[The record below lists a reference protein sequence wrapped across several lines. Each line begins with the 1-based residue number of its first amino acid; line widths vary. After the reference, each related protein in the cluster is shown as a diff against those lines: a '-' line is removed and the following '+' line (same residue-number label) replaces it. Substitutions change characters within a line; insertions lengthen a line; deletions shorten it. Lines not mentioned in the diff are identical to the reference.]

1 MFLKRVRFLKTLIK
15 PSSLSFQKDL
25 ELIVWGVLEPISLCN
40 TVYKVITKFISKL
53 SARIRLLLPNIIS
66 PIQTTFVVGGK
77 DIDNV
82 IISQ

>member
-40 TVYKVITKFISKL
+40 TVYKVITKFII
-53 SARIRLLLPNIIS
+53 ARIRLLLPNIIS
-66 PIQTTFVVGGK
+66 PIQTTFVIGGK

>member
-40 TVYKVITKFISKL
+40 TVYKVITNFII
-53 SARIRLLLPNIIS
+53 ARIRLLLPNIIS

>member
-25 ELIVWGVLEPISLCN
+25 QLIVWGVLEPISLCN
-40 TVYKVITKFISKL
+40 TVYKVITKFII
-53 SARIRLLLPNIIS
+53 ARIRLLLPNIIS

>member
-40 TVYKVITKFISKL
+40 TVYKVITKFII
-53 SARIRLLLPNIIS
+53 ARIRLLLPNIIS

>member
-40 TVYKVITKFISKL
+40 TVYKVITKFIS
-53 SARIRLLLPNIIS
+53 ARIRLLLPNIIS

>member
-15 PSSLSFQKDL
+15 PSSLSFQKVL

-40 TVYKVITKFISKL
+40 TVYKVITKFII
-53 SARIRLLLPNIIS
+53 ARIRLLLPNIIS

>member
-25 ELIVWGVLEPISLCN
+25 ELIFWGVLEPISLCN
-40 TVYKVITKFISKL
+40 TVYKVITKFII
-53 SARIRLLLPNIIS
+53 ARIRLLLPNIIS